1 VASRSPRLERRLEYK
16 QERWQR
22 TFVQAELNASERA
35 ALTASIKRLMAG
47 APLDGDIKMG
57 RPPVMMD
64 EPIYSHQIPGTVL
77 RVKYELTDEAV
88 ILYQIRHE
96 RW

>member
-1 VASRSPRLERRLEYK
+1 MASRSPRVPRRLEYK

-22 TFVQAELNASERA
+22 TFVQAELNAQEKA
-35 ALTASIKRLMAG
+35 ALASAIRKLMAG
-47 APLDGDIKMG
+47 APLDGDIKVG
-57 RPPVMMD
+57 KPPVQMD

-77 RVKYELTDEAV
+77 RIKYELTDQAV
-88 ILYQIRHE
+88 VLCQIRHD